1 MSTVGAREANRSFSK
16 ILKEA
21 ENGKTVTITRNGKP
35 VARLEPMIVPPQA
48 KSKKE
53 REESLARLMALLE
66 KGYDLGGGPYSRDEM
81 HDR

>member
-35 VARLEPMIVPPQA
+35 VAQLSPLVHKPLSGKA
-48 KSKKE
+48 
-53 REESLARLMALLE
+53 REKARARLMKLFE
-66 KGYDLGGGPYSRDEM
+66 KGYDLGGRGFTRDEM
-81 HDR
+81 HER